1 MAGDH
6 ERSIAIFKS
15 ASGNVQLEIDPEHET
30 VWATQQEI
38 AAAFECS
45 AENVRQHINNIYS
58 EGELNE
64 KATSKKILEV
74 QKEGSRAVR
83 RQVNHYNLDLILSV
97 GYRVSSKRA
106 TIFRQWATETLKRW
120 LIEGYAL
127 NPERVEASPDIQW
140 CLAATLRQIRTSEQS
155 MYSKVRDVFKQ
166 SASDYEK
173 DSSAAKSFF
182 AIAQDKFHFAITGQT
197 AAEIILERADA
208 ALNNMGLATM
218 KGEQPTSEDVLT
230 GKNYLTTDEL
240 RGLENISEQF
250 LLFAESK
257 AFRGHKMAM
266 EELATKLN
274 VLLMANDYPILYE
287 YSSYIRDKA
296 NAHAKKQLSVYKVQL
311 QDAQEKEALN
321 VGSGNG
327 GV

>member
-6 ERSIAIFKS
+6 ERSIAIFES
-15 ASGNVQLEIDPEHET
+15 ESGDVQLEIDPEHET

-64 KATSKKILEV
+64 RATSKKILEV

-127 NPERVEASPDIQW
+127 NPERVEASPEIQRR
-140 CLAATLRQIRTSEQS
+140 LHATLRQIRTSEKS
-155 MYSKVRDVFKQ
+155 IYSKVKDVFKL
-166 SASDYEK
+166 SASDYAE
-173 DSSAAKSFF
+173 DSRTTKSFY
-182 AIAQDKFHFAITGQT
+182 AMAQDKFHFAITEQT
-197 AAEIILERADA
+197 AAQIVLERADA
-208 ALNNMGLATM
+208 QMSNMGLTTM
-218 KGEQPTSEDVLT
+218 SSEGPTTQDVT
-230 GKNYLTTDEL
+230 VGKNYLTADEL
-240 RGLENISEQF
+240 QGLENISEQF

-257 AFRGHKMAM
+257 AFRGHKMVM
-266 EELATKLN
+266 EEL
-274 VLLMANDYPILYE
+274 IL
-287 YSSYIRDKA
+287 S
-296 NAHAKKQLSVYKVQL
+296 
-311 QDAQEKEALN
+311 
-321 VGSGNG
+321 
-327 GV
+327 